1 MGTDKYGELLLPN
14 GGYRRLKSFQL
25 ARLIY
30 DITVH
35 FVEMYISVDSRT
47 RDHQMVQAARSG
59 VQNIAEGSVD
69 AATST
74 KLELN
79 LYNVA
84 RASLEELRLDYEDY
98 LRQHNESVWC
108 KTSPLYSEFVAR
120 RIADKADFRAFIRWA
135 ETFLPS
141 VPIRTNP
148 YWLQTRLYFLSTLRY
163 ISSNAKSQAR
173 QRAFSTA
180 AASPNAWIGCAV
192 KTGTGEPTKADKHWG
207 RGVCASSPVL
217 CRQTYMP
224 SSRLAFLN
232 ASTAKSMSAKL
243 CAAESWTRMRALPFG
258 TTG

>member
-35 FVEMYISVDSRT
+35 FVEMYIPVDSRT
-47 RDHQMVQAARSG
+47 RDQMVQAARSG

-98 LRQHNESVWC
+98 LRQHHEAVWC
-108 KTSPLYSEFVAR
+108 KNSPLYSEFVAR
-120 RIADKADFRAFIRWA
+120 RVADKAGFRTFIRWA
-135 ETFLPS
+135 ETSLSS
-141 VPIRTNP
+141 VPIRTYP
-148 YWLQTRLYFLSTLRY
+148 YKSVLVANATLLLIDTAVYFLKRQIAS
-163 ISSNAKSQAR
+163 KSQTFVENGG
-173 QRAFSTA
+173 FS
-180 AASPNAWIGCAV
+180 
-192 KTGTGEPTKADKHWG
+192 ERMH
-207 RGVCASSPVL
+207 
-217 CRQTYMP
+217 
-224 SSRLAFLN
+224 
-232 ASTAKSMSAKL
+232 
-243 CAAESWTRMRALPFG
+243 RMRIKTRNG
-258 TTG
+258 